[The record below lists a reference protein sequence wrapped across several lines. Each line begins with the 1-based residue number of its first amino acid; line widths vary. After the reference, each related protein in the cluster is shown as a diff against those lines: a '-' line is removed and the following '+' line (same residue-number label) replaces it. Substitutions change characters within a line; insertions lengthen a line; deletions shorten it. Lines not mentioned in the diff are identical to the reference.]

1 MSRIALQGAA
11 LAAVVMSVPVPAR
24 GQLPFIPSSGAGPDL
39 RFASTDELS
48 DQVSA
53 LEQKVERI
61 REERNPEIESQRS
74 EIATELEEAL
84 GGAGVVSPEDLQR
97 LHALLDALQRE
108 HELYE
113 AARILLER
121 AGEAVKAEP
130 SLPPGPTDLP
140 SQLAVELEARRLAE
154 ALVREAALA
163 QRLEALAAS
172 EPESDEPALSA
183 TERVS
188 EAEGRVVRA
197 RALHAAAKTLEA
209 RARAR
214 RASRLAEL
222 SRERIEVEDR
232 AVEAARLELARLEKD
247 VDAEL
252 ADIAKNKKRLAPID
266 RRMPRGLSRA
276 AQERL
281 RAYRRELRLARL
293 ELLDRRVLAAESRR
307 TRAKTK
313 VWALEKLAEDAPE
326 LTEIKTEQSR
336 LAAQIARL
344 DSRQSSAESELALV
358 RDEER
363 KLRAQDPLA
372 RALSARR
379 HVLRDAFEVLV
390 DVRQNLETAKVMTD
404 IVAARASLAR
414 RSVSRAWAVL
424 LSLVVLAVAF
434 FLVRYGL
441 GFVSWMLSPDN
452 EDGRHVSLSDR
463 RAGQI
468 HTALTLLWPLA
479 IVATAAAILAWPVWA
494 LEVSFLEALQAID
507 RPLFYVDTS
516 GVSVFSLLKLLFAI
530 WLAVVLSRALRRILS
545 ARVFPQL
552 QWDIGLT
559 NALDTLVHY
568 VVVGIGLLIGLRF
581 VGVGFSSLAIFAGVL
596 GIGIGFGLRNIT
608 ENFFSGLIILA
619 ERPIK
624 IGDFIEVEGRVEGRV
639 TRIQA
644 RSTTVVTRDNISV
657 IIPNSEFVSKPVV
670 NLSYGDPKVRIPVEV
685 GVVYGSDTDLVR
697 KMLLEVAGRH
707 GHVLKRPA
715 PEVQFRAFGGSS
727 LDFVLLVWV
736 DEQLHR
742 FRIASDLHFAID
754 KTFRKMEIE
763 IAFPQLD
770 LHLKSVTHEW
780 PRRLSVPA
788 MEQPECARALPE
800 KRPSSHSGSDISRPP
815 RDEKA

>member
-1 MSRIALQGAA
+1 MSDEIGAL
-11 LAAVVMSVPVPAR
+11 V
-24 GQLPFIPSSGAGPDL
+24 
-39 RFASTDELS
+39 
-48 DQVSA
+48 
-53 LEQKVERI
+53 QKVERI
-61 REERNPEIESQRS
+61 REERGPQIESERS
-74 EIATELEEAL
+74 EISTELEEAL
-84 GGAGVVSPEDLQR
+84 GESSVASPEDLQR

-108 HELYE
+108 RELYD
-113 AARILLER
+113 ATRTLLER
-121 AGEAVKAEP
+121 AREAVKSEP
-130 SLPPGPTDLP
+130 NLPPGPTDLP
-140 SQLAVELEARRLAE
+140 SQLEVELEARRLAE
-154 ALVREAALA
+154 AFAREAALA

-172 EPESDEPALSA
+172 EPESDDPALSA

-197 RALHAAAKTLEA
+197 RATHAAAKALEA

-222 SRERIEVEDR
+222 SRRRLEVEDPEL
-232 AVEAARLELARLEKD
+232 EAARLELTRIEED

-252 ADIAKNKKRLAPID
+252 ADIAKKKAKLAPID
-266 RRMPRGLSRA
+266 RRMPRGLRRE

-281 RAYRRELRLARL
+281 RAFRRELRLARL
-293 ELLDRRVLAAESRR
+293 ELLERHILAAESRR

-313 VWALEKLAEDAPE
+313 VWAFEKLAEDAPE
-326 LTEIKTEQSR
+326 LAEIRTEQGQ

-344 DSRQSSAESELALV
+344 DSRRSNAESELALV

-363 KLRAQDPLA
+363 KLSAQDPLA
-372 RALSARR
+372 KALSARR

-404 IVAARASLAR
+404 IVAARAGLAQR
-414 RSVSRAWAVL
+414 GVSRVVAVL
-424 LSLVVLAVAF
+424 WSLVVLAVAF
-434 FLVRYGL
+434 VLIRYGL
-441 GFVSWMLSPDN
+441 RFVVWVLSP
-452 EDGRHVSLSDR
+452 EDAGHRRLSLTDR

-468 HTALTLLWPLA
+468 FTALTLFWPFSIA
-479 IVATAAAILAWPVWA
+479 ATSAAVLAWPVWE

-507 RPLFYVDTS
+507 RPLFYVDTT
-516 GVSVFSLLKLLFAI
+516 GVSVFSLLKLLFAL
-530 WLAVVLSRALRRILS
+530 WLAVVLSRALRRILA

-559 NALDTLVHY
+559 NALDTLAHY
-568 VVVGIGLLIGLRF
+568 IVVGLGLIIGLRF

-608 ENFFSGLIILA
+608 ENFISGLIILA

-639 TRIQA
+639 KRIQA

-670 NLSYGDPKVRIPVEV
+670 NWSYGDPKVRIPVEV

-707 GHVLKRPA
+707 GRVLQRPA
-715 PEVQFRAFGGSS
+715 PEVHFRAFGASS
-727 LDFVLLVWV
+727 LEFILLVWV

-754 KTFRKMEIE
+754 KTFRKMSIE

-770 LHLKSVTHEW
+770 LHVKSVTNGW
-780 PRRLSVPA
+780 GSRLTGPG
-788 MEQPECARALPE
+788 PEPSQQVSALPE
-800 KRPSSHSGSDISRPP
+800 VRSSSRSGSGISRPP
-815 RDEKA
+815 ADENVEISARPARTQTPE